1 MEALYSDSCC
11 KLYIHPIITEL
22 SNFAKFFGGE
32 TETIVNSVQR
42 SFKSI
47 HRQCERLTAR
57 AMLHD
62 VFGRFVE
69 ISYTPEGKPLLDT
82 AGTAI
87 SISHSKTHVAVLLST
102 QPCAGVD
109 IEVVSPRVLRLGQRI
124 ASPEELPNGYDL
136 FDEERKVRALIALWT
151 AKEAAY
157 KSLDAQAGINM
168 LSDIRGTAYNEET
181 DLPAK
186 VSVKEYGDLCL
197 NSFELQNYICTFTSH
212 SITQQYGR
220 QEGNDRK

>member
-1 MEALYSDSCC
+1 MEALHSDSCC
-11 KLYIHPIITEL
+11 KLYVHPIITEL
-22 SNFAKFFGGE
+22 SDFAKFFGGE

-82 AGTAI
+82 AGIAV
-87 SISHSKTHVAVLLST
+87 SISHSKTHVAILLST

-109 IEVVSPRVLRLGQRI
+109 IEVASPRILSLGQRV
-124 ASPEELPNGYDL
+124 AAPEELPNDYDL
-136 FDEERKVRALIALWT
+136 FDEERKVRALTALWT

-168 LSDIRGTAYNEET
+168 LSDIRVTAYNEESN
-181 DLPAK
+181 LPSE
-186 VSVKEYGDLCL
+186 VSVKEHGGLCL
-197 NSFELQNYICTFTSH
+197 KSFELQDNICTFTNH

-220 QEGNDRK
+220 QERNNVK